1 MAVEIRDERF
11 KNVVGDDAHLE
22 QLGSGFIFTEG
33 PMWHE
38 HERHLIFSDMPGDI
52 MRKWTPD
59 GEITTF
65 RQPCN
70 KANGNY
76 YDLQG
81 RLITCE
87 HASSKVTRTERD
99 GSITVLASH
108 YNGKELNSPNDL
120 IVKSDGAI
128 YFSDPTY
135 GRMDVFG
142 LLRDQDMDFQGVYRI
157 DHVSGEVTLLAD
169 DFYQPNGL
177 TFSLDESKIFIG
189 DTDKGHIRVFDVQ
202 SDGSL
207 SNSRVWATPT
217 GDGDGVP
224 DGMKADRAG
233 NIYCTGPGGVHVFAP
248 DATSLG
254 VIKVPEVVANIT
266 WGGDDLKDLFITA
279 STSLYR
285 TRVKVAGRS
294 LFN

>member
-1 MAVEIRDERF
+1 MAVEIRDEQF
-11 KNVVGDDAHLE
+11 KNVVGDDAPLE

-38 HERHLIFSDMPGDI
+38 QEKHLIFSDMPGDI
-52 MRKWTPD
+52 MRKWTPG

-87 HASSKVTRTERD
+87 HASSKVTRTEKD

-157 DHVSGEVTLLAD
+157 DPVSGEVTLLAD
-169 DFYQPNGL
+169 DFDQPNGL

-189 DTDKGHIRVFDVQ
+189 DTDKAHIRVFDVQ

-224 DGMKADRAG
+224 DGMKADSAG
-233 NIYCTGPGGVHVFAP
+233 NIYCTGPGGVHLFAP

-254 VIKVPEVVANIT
+254 VIKVPEGVANFT